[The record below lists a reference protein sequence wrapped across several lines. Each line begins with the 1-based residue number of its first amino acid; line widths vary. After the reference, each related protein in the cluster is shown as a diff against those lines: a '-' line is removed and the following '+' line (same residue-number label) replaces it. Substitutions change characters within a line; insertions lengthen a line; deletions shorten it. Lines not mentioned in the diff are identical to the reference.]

1 MSNSPCQLFRLFR
14 LFQLHPL
21 QRLLPLL
28 FLSFMVN
35 AWAVDVNQASAQAL
49 QSISG
54 IGPKMAERIVIE
66 RARGPFESLEHL
78 GERVSGLGAKRI
90 KRFKAA
96 GLTVGSGS
104 GAVGPSSSNGVG
116 IHSVQ
121 SSALKSNPVPKRATR
136 PTRLSKTQ
144 ASSITPEIWLIDN
157 APSNP

>member
-14 LFQLHPL
+14 LHLL

-28 FLSFMVN
+28 FLPFMVD

-54 IGPKMAERIVIE
+54 IGPKMAERIVTE

-78 GERVSGLGAKRI
+78 GERVSGLGAKRL

-96 GLTVGSGS
+96 GLTVGLESRS
-104 GAVGPSSSNGVG
+104 VGQSSSNGVG
-116 IHSVQ
+116 MHTVQ
-121 SSALKSNPVPKRATR
+121 SSALKSNQVPKRAAR